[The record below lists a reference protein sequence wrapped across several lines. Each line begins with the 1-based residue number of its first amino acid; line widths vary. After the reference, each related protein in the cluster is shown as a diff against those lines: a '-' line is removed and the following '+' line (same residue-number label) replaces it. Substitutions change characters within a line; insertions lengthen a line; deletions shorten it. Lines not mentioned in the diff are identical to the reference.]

1 MMVQQL
7 SIYGLNNIPKLSFII
22 YTTGKCRKLASS
34 VCFNLIGKGAGFQ
47 ITAVINFTDVENSP
61 KNKTYIIYY
70 LKSVS

>member
-1 MMVQQL
+1 MVQQL

-22 YTTGKCRKLASS
+22 YTTGKCHKPASS
-34 VCFNLIGKGAGFQ
+34 VCFNLSRKGAGFQ
-47 ITAVINFTDVENSP
+47 ITTVINSTDVENCP

>member
-1 MMVQQL
+1 MVQQL

-22 YTTGKCRKLASS
+22 YTTGKCHKLASS
-34 VCFNLIGKGAGFQ
+34 VCFNLSGKGAGFQ
-47 ITAVINFTDVENSP
+47 ITTAINSTDVENCP